1 MAKKQQLNQNDNLSE
16 EFLFCRHYL
25 LTGNKYESYIFAK
38 KGLVSDNDQTVRT
51 LSVRYFKLPQ
61 VQKVLQQLESDYL
74 RKVTK
79 DLIQRGYKVFSPS
92 DIVNGKFLKY
102 IELCNNSSDLSLVD
116 HTITET
122 DKLAND
128 TGILDYEGGS
138 INQDKDLNNN
148 ENNVN
153 NVSESEA
160 NNHKTKNI
168 EPDIPIDKNKLRRK
182 LNRMLN
188 NAADVEIQLKIIKQI
203 ADLDNMKRDE
213 VTEEKKVILFYLPYK
228 ECTECPNRKLFIK
241 NNNS

>member
-51 LSVRYFKLPQ
+51 LAVRYFKLPQ

-102 IELCNNSSDLSLVD
+102 VELCNNSNDLSLVD

-122 DKLAND
+122 DKL
-128 TGILDYEGGS
+128 T
-138 INQDKDLNNN
+138 N
-148 ENNVN
+148 ENDITESDIDKNNGNNGN
-153 NVSESEA
+153 NVGELEQ
-160 NNHKTKNI
+160 NNPKTKTI

-188 NAADVEIQLKIIKQI
+188 NAADIEIQLKIIKQI

-213 VTEEKKVILFYLPYK
+213 ATEEKKVILFYLPYK

>member
-1 MAKKQQLNQNDNLSE
+1 MAKKQQLNQSDNLSE

-102 IELCNNSSDLSLVD
+102 IELCNNSNDLSLVD

-122 DKLAND
+122 DRLSNEND
-128 TGILDYEGGS
+128 ILNSDCDIE
-138 INQDKDLNNN
+138 NNN
-148 ENNVN
+148 ENSGN
-153 NVSESEA
+153 NVGEIDST
-160 NNHKTKNI
+160 NTKTKTI
-168 EPDIPIDKNKLRRK
+168 EPDAPIDKNKLRRK

-213 VTEEKKVILFYLPYK
+213 ATEEKKVILFYLPYK
-228 ECTECPNRKLFIK
+228 ECPECPNRKLFIK

>member
-1 MAKKQQLNQNDNLSE
+1 MAKKEQVNQNDNLSE

-38 KGLVSDNDQTVRT
+38 KGLVSNNDQTVRT

-61 VQKVLQQLESDYL
+61 VQKVLQQLEADYL

-102 IELCNNSSDLSLVD
+102 VELCNNSSDLSMVD

-128 TGILDYEGGS
+128 TGILDYDMDS
-138 INQDKDLNNN
+138 INEDKYNQND
-148 ENNVN
+148 ENNVPAID
-153 NVSESEA
+153 A
-160 NNHKTKNI
+160 NNPRTKTI

-241 NNNS
+241 NNNSL

>member
-102 IELCNNSSDLSLVD
+102 VELCNNSSDLSLVD

-122 DKLAND
+122 DRLADAND
-128 TGILDYEGGS
+128 ILDSDCDIE
-138 INQDKDLNNN
+138 NNN
-148 ENNVN
+148 NNSENNVG
-153 NVSESEA
+153 ESET
-160 NNHKTKNI
+160 NNPKTKTI

>member
-38 KGLVSDNDQTVRT
+38 KGLVSNNDQTVRT

-102 IELCNNSSDLSLVD
+102 IELCNNSSDLSMVD

-128 TGILDYEGGS
+128 AGILDYDSDS
-138 INQDKDLNNN
+138 INEDKYNQND
-148 ENNVN
+148 ENNVPAID
-153 NVSESEA
+153 A
-160 NNHKTKNI
+160 NNSKTKNI
-168 EPDIPIDKNKLRRK
+168 EPDTPIDKNKLRRK

-188 NAADVEIQLKIIKQI
+188 NATDVEIQLKIIKQI

-241 NNNS
+241 NNNSL

>member
-102 IELCNNSSDLSLVD
+102 VELCNNSSDLSMVD

-128 TGILDYEGGS
+128 TGILDSDYYVD
-138 INQDKDLNNN
+138 NNKNN
-148 ENNVN
+148 ENNIPAID
-153 NVSESEA
+153 A
-160 NNHKTKNI
+160 NNPKTKNI
-168 EPDIPIDKNKLRRK
+168 EPDVPIDKNKLRRK

-213 VTEEKKVILFYLPYK
+213 ATEEKKVILFYLPYK
-228 ECTECPNRKLFIK
+228 ECSECPNRKLFIK
-241 NNNS
+241 NNNSL

>member
-38 KGLVSDNDQTVRT
+38 KGLVSNNDQTVRT

-61 VQKVLQQLESDYL
+61 VQKVLQQLEADYL

-102 IELCNNSSDLSLVD
+102 VELCNNSSDLSMVD

-128 TGILDYEGGS
+128 TGILDYDMDS
-138 INQDKDLNNN
+138 INEDKYNQND
-148 ENNVN
+148 ENNVPAID
-153 NVSESEA
+153 A
-160 NNHKTKNI
+160 NNPRTKTI

-241 NNNS
+241 NNNSL

>member
-1 MAKKQQLNQNDNLSE
+1 MAKKQQLNQSDNLSE

-102 IELCNNSSDLSLVD
+102 VELCNNSTDLSLVD

-122 DKLAND
+122 DKLANESD
-128 TGILDYEGGS
+128 ILDYNDSDS
-138 INQDKDLNNN
+138 INQDKYNQND
-148 ENNVN
+148 ENNVG
-153 NVSESEA
+153 EIET
-160 NNHKTKNI
+160 NNHKAKTI

-213 VTEEKKVILFYLPYK
+213 ATEEKKVILFYLPYK

-241 NNNS
+241 NNNSL

>member
-1 MAKKQQLNQNDNLSE
+1 MAKKQQLNQSDNLSE

-102 IELCNNSSDLSLVD
+102 VELCNNSSDLSMVD

-122 DKLAND
+122 DKLANEND
-128 TGILDYEGGS
+128 IMDNDSDYD
-138 INQDKDLNNN
+138 IDNNN
-148 ENNVN
+148 KNNGN
-153 NVSESEA
+153 ETDA
-160 NNHKTKNI
+160 NNPKTKTI

-213 VTEEKKVILFYLPYK
+213 ATEEKKVILFYLPYK
-228 ECTECPNRKLFIK
+228 ECTECPNRKLFVK
-241 NNNS
+241 NNNSL